1 MSRARGRSEIAKK
14 ERTYLRRHP
23 GTLNGTLK
31 YMAEQRSLKKRA
43 EKKAQQKKEPERKEL
58 DWIDQVVE
66 ELHEDDLRAKEMAPA
81 GGNPDEA

>member
-14 ERTYLRRHP
+14 ERNYLRRHP

-43 EKKAQQKKEPERKEL
+43 KKSKQEKKEP
-58 DWIDQVVE
+58 DWIDNLMMQIRE
-66 ELHEDDLRAKEMAPA
+66 EEKSAQRE
-81 GGNPDEA
+81 GNPD

>member
-58 DWIDQVVE
+58 DWIDKTVRQ
-66 ELHEDDLRAKEMAPA
+66 LHEEEKSAQRE
-81 GGNPDEA
+81 GNPN

>member
-23 GTLNGTLK
+23 GTLGGTLK

-43 EKKAQQKKEPERKEL
+43 EKKAQQKKEP
-58 DWIDQVVE
+58 DWIDETVLQ
-66 ELHEDDLRAKEMAPA
+66 LHEEEKSAQRE
-81 GGNPDEA
+81 GNPN

>member
-14 ERTYLRRHP
+14 ERNYLRRHP

-43 EKKAQQKKEPERKEL
+43 KKRKQEKKEP
-58 DWIDQVVE
+58 DWIDNLMMQIHKE
-66 ELHEDDLRAKEMAPA
+66 EKSAQREE
-81 GGNPDEA
+81 NPD

>member
-14 ERTYLRRHP
+14 ERNYLRRHP

-43 EKKAQQKKEPERKEL
+43 KKSKQEKKEP

-66 ELHEDDLRAKEMAPA
+66 KLHADELRAKEMAPA
-81 GGNPDEA
+81 GGNPNEA

>member
-14 ERTYLRRHP
+14 ERNYLRRHP

-43 EKKAQQKKEPERKEL
+43 KKSKQEKKGP
-58 DWIDQVVE
+58 DWIDNLMMQIRE
-66 ELHEDDLRAKEMAPA
+66 EEKSAQRE
-81 GGNPDEA
+81 GNPD

>member
-14 ERTYLRRHP
+14 ERNYLRRHP

-43 EKKAQQKKEPERKEL
+43 KKSKQEKKEPDWL
-58 DWIDQVVE
+58 DNLMMQIRE
-66 ELHEDDLRAKEMAPA
+66 EEKSAQRE
-81 GGNPDEA
+81 GNPD

>member
-14 ERTYLRRHP
+14 ERNYLRRHP

-43 EKKAQQKKEPERKEL
+43 KKSKQEKKEP
-58 DWIDQVVE
+58 DWIDNLMMQIRE
-66 ELHEDDLRAKEMAPA
+66 EEKSAQRE
-81 GGNPDEA
+81 GNPN

>member
-14 ERTYLRRHP
+14 ERNYLRRHP

-43 EKKAQQKKEPERKEL
+43 KKRKQEKKEP
-58 DWIDQVVE
+58 DWIDNLMMQIRE
-66 ELHEDDLRAKEMAPA
+66 EEKSAQRE
-81 GGNPDEA
+81 GNPD

>member
-14 ERTYLRRHP
+14 ERNYLRRHP

-43 EKKAQQKKEPERKEL
+43 EKKAPEKNEP
-58 DWIDQVVE
+58 DWIDKLMMQIRE
-66 ELHEDDLRAKEMAPA
+66 EEKSAQRE
-81 GGNPDEA
+81 GNPD

>member
-23 GTLNGTLK
+23 GTLDGTLK

-43 EKKAQQKKEPERKEL
+43 EKKAQQKKEP
-58 DWIDQVVE
+58 DWIDKTVRQ
-66 ELHEDDLRAKEMAPA
+66 LHEEEKSAQRE
-81 GGNPDEA
+81 GNPN

>member
-14 ERTYLRRHP
+14 ERNYLRRHP

-43 EKKAQQKKEPERKEL
+43 KKSKQEKKEP
-58 DWIDQVVE
+58 DWIDNLMMQIHE
-66 ELHEDDLRAKEMAPA
+66 EEKSAQRE
-81 GGNPDEA
+81 GNPD

>member
-14 ERTYLRRHP
+14 ERNYLRRHP

-43 EKKAQQKKEPERKEL
+43 KKIKQEKKEP
-58 DWIDQVVE
+58 DWIDNLMMQIRE
-66 ELHEDDLRAKEMAPA
+66 EEKSAQRE
-81 GGNPDEA
+81 GNPN